1 MAIRR
6 CAIWSSSWGC
16 VSAATLALGVW
27 NSPEAF
33 ARQAAGQAG
42 TSARTAAPAQ
52 IDIAATQLPDAIAEL
67 AREARVSIGTDGPLP
82 PLHTRPIHGRLS
94 IGAALAR
101 LLAGSGYRAVQVGGT
116 AWRIE
121 RAPAAP
127 PVIPRPVVAEA
138 PPETVEGKPIIVTA
152 TKQPLEL
159 STVPA
164 AVSVVSGDAIG
175 HDDPHRSS
183 GTVAAQVDGLALTAL
198 GPGRNRMFLRGVADS
213 AFGGESQSTV
223 AVVLDEARL
232 TYAAPDPDIRL
243 VDMDRVEVLKGPQGS
258 LYGTGALGGIYH
270 MVSHPADLDSMS
282 LSLTGGG
289 SIANHGEMGY
299 SGSAVANLP
308 VLPGTAALRFVGY
321 VAQEPGWVDTGTRKD
336 GNTTHVSGGRV
347 LLGVEPVDGWRLDV
361 TGLGQWTESSDSRY
375 VYAPRSYSRDAQ
387 LAEPHDN
394 DLTHLAGRLTGKLSG
409 IDVML
414 ATAMTWH
421 DVDDTLDA
429 TVGADDFGLAD
440 PRLLLDTRSYRTWDS
455 ELRLRWH
462 LAGADWLTG
471 LSHLDARQ
479 SLDTTLQGA
488 AGESLLVDQD
498 HRDSH
503 DTAAYFN
510 VTVPLGT
517 RFSLDGGA
525 RLFASS
531 IREKRRLDSGI
542 VTQQQDKSGVT
553 PSLALSWRPRTGRL
567 LYVRYGS
574 AFRQGGT
581 MIDSNGAVETLK
593 GDELASVEAGWREE
607 LAGGARIDLGAWY
620 SRWDDVQSDVL
631 EDNGLITTAT
641 AGDARILGVE
651 GSVAVPVARTWHVE
665 LGGNLT
671 DAQLT
676 RNALGY
682 RLDDRRLPVVP
693 RYTVRGDLR
702 HDFTLGS
709 LAAWARLGLRYV
721 GPARMSFDPDLDR
734 PMGDYLESTAE
745 LHVSHGAWQVA
756 LTAQNLLGDKGNVF
770 AFGNALRYR
779 TMPQFTPQGPATVFL
794 SASLAM

>member
-1 MAIRR
+1 MAMRR

-27 NSPEAF
+27 SSPEAF
-33 ARQAAGQAG
+33 AREAGLGAGPGSGAA
-42 TSARTAAPAQ
+42 ARL
-52 IDIAATQLPDAIAEL
+52 DISATQLPDAITEL
-67 AREARVSIGTDGPLP
+67 AREAHVSIGTDGPLP
-82 PLHTRPIHGRLS
+82 PLHTRPIHAALS
-94 IGAALAR
+94 VGDALAR
-101 LLAGSGYRAVQVGGT
+101 LLAGSGYRARQVGNT

-127 PVIPRPVVAEA
+127 PPPAPHAPVPAT
-138 PPETVEGKPIIVTA
+138 PPEEGYSKPIIVTA

-159 STVPA
+159 SVLPA
-164 AVSVVSGDAIG
+164 AVSVVSGENIG
-175 HDDPHRSS
+175 RDDPRRSS
-183 GTVAAQVDGLALTAL
+183 ATIAGQVDGLALTAL

-232 TYAAPDPDIRL
+232 TYAAPDPDLRL
-243 VDMDRVEVLKGPQGS
+243 VDIQRVEVLKGPQGS

-270 MVSHPADLDSMS
+270 MVSHPADLDNLS
-282 LSLTGGG
+282 LALTGGG
-289 SIANHGEMGY
+289 SIAAHGEMGY
-299 SGSAVANLP
+299 SGSAVANVP
-308 VLPGTAALRFVGY
+308 VLPGTAGLRLVGY
-321 VAQEPGWVDTGTRKD
+321 IAQEPGWVDTGTRKD
-336 GNTTHVSGGRV
+336 GNTTHVAGGRV
-347 LLGVEPVDGWRLDV
+347 LLGVEPVNGWRIDV
-361 TGLGQWTESSDSRY
+361 TGLGQWIESRDSRY

-394 DLTHLAGRLTGKLSG
+394 DLTHLAGRLTGKLGSV
-409 IDVML
+409 DVML

-421 DVDDTLDA
+421 EVDDTLDA
-429 TVGADDFGLAD
+429 TIGAEDFGMAD
-440 PRLLLDTRSYRTWDS
+440 PRLLLDQRRYRTWDS
-455 ELRLRWH
+455 ELRLRGH
-462 LAGADWLTG
+462 LAGLDWLAG

-479 SLDTTLQGA
+479 SIDTTLQGG
-488 AGESLLVDQD
+488 AGEDLLVDQD

-503 DTAAYFN
+503 DTAAYFD
-510 VTVPLGT
+510 VTVPLIGHL
-517 RFSLDGGA
+517 SLDGGA

-531 IREKRRLDSGI
+531 IRERRRLDSGRAESK
-542 VTQQQDKSGVT
+542 QNKAGVT
-553 PSLALSWRPRTGRL
+553 PSLALSWQPRAGRL

-581 MIDSNGAVETLK
+581 MIDSNGAVQTLK

-607 LAGGARIDLGAWY
+607 LPGGAQIDIGTWY
-620 SRWDDVQSDVL
+620 SHWDDVQSDVL
-631 EDNGLITTAT
+631 EDNGLITTTT

-651 GSVAVPVARTWHVE
+651 GSLALPVAHGWHAE

-693 RYTVRGDLR
+693 KYTVRGALR
-702 HDFTLGS
+702 HDFTLAS
-709 LAAWARLGLRYV
+709 LAAWVKLGLRYV

-734 PMGDYLESTAE
+734 RMGDYVESNVEMHLA
-745 LHVSHGAWQVA
+745 HGAWQVA

-779 TMPQFTPQGPATVFL
+779 TMPQFTPQGPTTVFL

>member
-1 MAIRR
+1 M
-6 CAIWSSSWGC
+6 
-16 VSAATLALGVW
+16 
-27 NSPEAF
+27 
-33 ARQAAGQAG
+33 
-42 TSARTAAPAQ
+42 
-52 IDIAATQLPDAIAEL
+52 
-67 AREARVSIGTDGPLP
+67 
-82 PLHTRPIHGRLS
+82 
-94 IGAALAR
+94 
-101 LLAGSGYRAVQVGGT
+101 AGSGYRARQVGNT

-121 RAPAAP
+121 RAPVAPPQAAP
-127 PVIPRPVVAEA
+127 RPIVHES
-138 PPETVEGKPIIVTA
+138 PPEEVSPKPIIVTA

-159 STVPA
+159 SVVPA
-164 AVSVVSGDAIG
+164 AISVVSGQNIG
-175 HDDPHRSS
+175 RDDPRRSS
-183 GTVAAQVDGLALTAL
+183 ATVAGQVDGLALTAL

-243 VDMDRVEVLKGPQGS
+243 VDIQRVEVLKGPQGS

-270 MVSHPADLDSMS
+270 MISHPAELDDLS
-282 LSLTGGG
+282 LTLTGGG
-289 SIANHGEMGY
+289 SIAAHGEMGY
-299 SGSAVANLP
+299 SGSAVANMP
-308 VLPGTAALRFVGY
+308 VLPGTAGLRLVGY
-321 VAQEPGWVDTGTRKD
+321 AAQEPGWVDTGTRKD
-336 GNTTHVSGGRV
+336 GNTTHVTGGRV
-347 LLGVEPVDGWRLDV
+347 VLGVEPGGGWRIDL
-361 TGLGQWTESSDSRY
+361 TGLGQWIESRDSRY
-375 VYAPRSYSRDAQ
+375 VYAAHSYSRAAQ

-394 DLTHLAGRLTGKLSG
+394 DLTHLAGRLTGKLGSV
-409 IDVML
+409 DVML
-414 ATAMTWH
+414 ATAMTWQ

-429 TVGADDFGLAD
+429 TIGAEDFGMAD
-440 PRLLLDTRSYRTWDS
+440 PRLLLDTRRYRTWDS
-455 ELRLRWH
+455 ELRLRGH
-462 LAGADWLTG
+462 LAGLDWLAG
-471 LSHLDARQ
+471 ISHLDARQ
-479 SLDTTLQGA
+479 SIDTTLQGA

-510 VTVPLGT
+510 VTVPLTGHL
-517 RFSLDGGA
+517 SLDGGA

-531 IREKRRLDSGI
+531 IRDKRRLDTGQAESK
-542 VTQQQDKSGVT
+542 QNKAGVT
-553 PSLALSWRPRTGRL
+553 PSVALSWQPHTGRL

-581 MIDSNGAVETLK
+581 MIDSNGSVQTLK

-607 LAGGARIDLGAWY
+607 LAGGAQINIGAWY
-620 SRWDDVQSDVL
+620 SHWDDVQSDVL
-631 EDNGLITTAT
+631 EDNGLITTTT
-641 AGDARILGVE
+641 AGDARILGIE
-651 GSVAVPVARTWHVE
+651 GSVAVPVMHGWHVE

-693 RYTVRGDLR
+693 KFTVRAALR

-709 LAAWARLGLRYV
+709 LAAWAKLGVRYV

-734 PMGDYLESTAE
+734 PMGDYVESNFE
-745 LHVSHGAWQVA
+745 LHLERGAWQVA
-756 LTAQNLLGDKGNVF
+756 LTVQNLLGDKGNVF